1 MSSAWL
7 AARAGR
13 VIESLELVQEGQLVV
28 VRRELN
34 HQPVLDVE
42 RHRLAA
48 VAVRL
53 DERVQRVAGRHPR
66 DEPGVGRE
74 RDDRVPLDA
83 EVEARAIVGRGEERV
98 DEAEELHD
106 ALVLPQVL
114 VPLE

>member
-53 DERVQRVAGRHPR
+53 DDPRVKLPERRRSRGAVERNAAATEVTAAGTG
-66 DEPGVGRE
+66 GVGGNLNIGKICCGAAAF
-74 RDDRVPLDA
+74 V
-83 EVEARAIVGRGEERV
+83 EVKLTI
-98 DEAEELHD
+98 
-106 ALVLPQVL
+106 
-114 VPLE
+114 